1 MNKSLLF
8 VAFTLILSA
17 CGSNPKE
24 TKEEVRTEPIIQ
36 SKDGDEKTKS
46 IMAEDASEINFPEE
60 IHLKNIKQLTNGGDN
75 AEAYWSFDNK
85 QLVFQS
91 NAEKW
96 GLSCDQIFTFDPFN
110 GNIMDDNKPQMVS
123 TGMGRT
129 TCSYFMPDN
138 KSIIYSSTHLGDKNC
153 PAEPAPREDRKYV
166 WPIYEDFDIFVS
178 DLDGNIIKQLTND
191 PGYDAEPTV
200 SPKGDKIV
208 FTSLRSGDL
217 ELYTMNIDGSDV
229 NQVTHELGYDG
240 GAFFSPDGTKLIFR
254 SSRPKTAEDV
264 KEYKDLL
271 KQGLV
276 MPTNMELYVCNVDGS
291 DLKKIT
297 SLGQANWAPFF
308 HPSGKKVIFASN
320 HTAKRGFPFNLYMI
334 DLDGNNL
341 EQITFGPTFNAF
353 PMFSPDG
360 KYLVFSSNRNNN
372 GTRDTNLFL
381 AEWVD

>member
-138 KSIIYSSTHLGDKNC
+138 KS
-153 PAEPAPREDRKYV
+153 
-166 WPIYEDFDIFVS
+166 
-178 DLDGNIIKQLTND
+178 
-191 PGYDAEPTV
+191 
-200 SPKGDKIV
+200 
-208 FTSLRSGDL
+208 
-217 ELYTMNIDGSDV
+217 
-229 NQVTHELGYDG
+229 
-240 GAFFSPDGTKLIFR
+240 
-254 SSRPKTAEDV
+254 
-264 KEYKDLL
+264 
-271 KQGLV
+271 
-276 MPTNMELYVCNVDGS
+276 
-291 DLKKIT
+291 
-297 SLGQANWAPFF
+297 
-308 HPSGKKVIFASN
+308 
-320 HTAKRGFPFNLYMI
+320 
-334 DLDGNNL
+334 
-341 EQITFGPTFNAF
+341 
-353 PMFSPDG
+353 
-360 KYLVFSSNRNNN
+360 
-372 GTRDTNLFL
+372 
-381 AEWVD
+381 